1 VLDLETVGT
10 EGTVTTITARPGD
23 APLAFWVNLLFT
35 RSFPPC

>member
-1 VLDLETVGT
+1 VLDVETVGT
-10 EGTVTTITARPGD
+10 EGTVTTITARPED